1 MENQEN
7 KKENIITRT
16 TTIGEIVEKYP
27 QTVDVLLT
35 YGVHCVGCHVSP
47 FESLEDGFRGHGLSE
62 EKIDDA
68 VMKLNKVVQES
79 VDKQKNLPK
88 SDAKITLAQN
98 AVAKIKEFCS
108 KNNKKA
114 LRIRVMPG
122 GCSGYMYNLEL
133 VDEKAADEVE
143 IMQDD
148 VKIFIDVKSLEKM
161 DGATIEYKDSLQGA
175 GFKII
180 NPEAKSSCGC
190 GESFN

>member
-1 MENQEN
+1 MQTQN
-7 KKENIITRT
+7 KNKIISRT

-27 QTVDVLLT
+27 QTVETLLS

-68 VMKLNKVVQES
+68 VIQLNEVVEKSMQPVS
-79 VDKQKNLPK
+79 QQKANG
-88 SDAKITLAQN
+88 KITLAPL
-98 AVAKIKEFCS
+98 AVEKIKEFCE
-108 KNNKKA
+108 KNDKKA

-133 VDEKAADEVE
+133 VEEKQADEVE
-143 IMQDD
+143 IVQDD
-148 VKIFIDVKSLEKM
+148 VHVFIDTKSLEKM
-161 DGATIEYKDSLQGA
+161 DGATIEYKESLQGA
-175 GFKII
+175 GFKIV
-180 NPEAKSSCGC
+180 NPEAKASCGC

>member
-1 MENQEN
+1 
-7 KKENIITRT
+7 
-16 TTIGEIVEKYP
+16 
-27 QTVDVLLT
+27 
-35 YGVHCVGCHVSP
+35 
-47 FESLEDGFRGHGLSE
+47 
-62 EKIDDA
+62 
-68 VMKLNKVVQES
+68 QES